1 MLQEDERGSGG
12 RNEQGRSQVKVPYA
26 KREDQL
32 IEGLLDPKVDVSAC
46 VNSSK
51 RQVSL
56 GGQPGTCQQRQD
68 QRKPRQPSALERSSR
83 KRVQRADF
91 REA

>member
-32 IEGLLDPKVDVSAC
+32 IEGLLDPKVA
-46 VNSSK
+46 
-51 RQVSL
+51 
-56 GGQPGTCQQRQD
+56 
-68 QRKPRQPSALERSSR
+68 
-83 KRVQRADF
+83 
-91 REA
+91 